1 MICYLDRTFC
11 YPEIATK
18 QICAEA
24 CAEKLPAWK
33 CKALFRPTE
42 DALKNRIAELTRE
55 VEHLKAIKDIDE
67 LKRLLKEQI
76 AYLAMILRNR
86 NDNL

>member
-1 MICYLDRTFC
+1 MSSNLGIKRTC
-11 YPEIATK
+11 GN
-18 QICAEA
+18 CAEA
-24 CAEKLPAWK
+24 CTDKLPAWK

-55 VEHLKAIKDIDE
+55 VAKLKAIKNIDE
-67 LKRLLKEQI
+67 LKRLFRENI

>member
-1 MICYLDRTFC
+1 MSQNFGIKRTC
-11 YPEIATK
+11 DN
-18 QICAEA
+18 CAEA
-24 CAEKLPAWK
+24 CTNKLPAWK

-42 DALKNRIAELTRE
+42 DALKNRITELTRE
-55 VEHLKAIKDIDE
+55 VALLKAIKDIDG
-67 LKRLLKEQI
+67 LKRLFRENI

>member
-1 MICYLDRTFC
+1 MSSNLGIKRTC
-11 YPEIATK
+11 DN
-18 QICAEA
+18 CAEA

-55 VEHLKAIKDIDE
+55 VAHLKTIKDIDE
-67 LKRLLKEQI
+67 LKRLFRENI

>member
-1 MICYLDRTFC
+1 MSSNLGIKRTC
-11 YPEIATK
+11 DN
-18 QICAEA
+18 CAEA

-42 DALKNRIAELTRE
+42 DALKNRIADSTRE
-55 VEHLKAIKDIDE
+55 VARLKAIKDIDG

>member
-1 MICYLDRTFC
+1 MIQNFGIKRTC
-11 YPEIATK
+11 DN
-18 QICAEA
+18 CAEA
-24 CAEKLPAWK
+24 CTNKLPAWK

-42 DALKNRIAELTRE
+42 DALKNRITELTRE
-55 VEHLKAIKDIDE
+55 VALLKAIKDIDG
-67 LKRLLKEQI
+67 LKRLFRENI

>member
-1 MICYLDRTFC
+1 MSSNLGIKRTC
-11 YPEIATK
+11 DN
-18 QICAEA
+18 CAEA
-24 CAEKLPAWK
+24 CTYKLPAWK

>member
-1 MICYLDRTFC
+1 MSSNFGIKRTC
-11 YPEIATK
+11 DN
-18 QICAEA
+18 CAEA
-24 CAEKLPAWK
+24 CAEKCPAWK

-42 DALKNRIAELTRE
+42 DALKNRITELTRE
-55 VEHLKAIKDIDE
+55 VAHLKAIKDVDA

>member
-1 MICYLDRTFC
+1 MTNLGIKRTC
-11 YPEIATK
+11 DN
-18 QICAEA
+18 CSEA
-24 CAEKLPAWK
+24 CANKLPDWK
-33 CKALFRPTE
+33 CKALFRPSE

-55 VEHLKAIKDIDE
+55 VALLKAIKDIDS
-67 LKRLLKEQI
+67 LKRLFRENI

>member
-1 MICYLDRTFC
+1 MSSNLGIKRTC
-11 YPEIATK
+11 DN
-18 QICAEA
+18 CAEA

-55 VEHLKAIKDIDE
+55 VARLKAIKDIDG

>member
-1 MICYLDRTFC
+1 MSSNFGIKRTC
-11 YPEIATK
+11 DN
-18 QICAEA
+18 CAEA
-24 CAEKLPAWK
+24 CTEKLPVWK

-55 VEHLKAIKDIDE
+55 VTLLKAIKDIDE

-76 AYLAMILRNR
+76 AHLAMILRKR

>member
-1 MICYLDRTFC
+1 MSSNLGIKRTC
-11 YPEIATK
+11 DN
-18 QICAEA
+18 CAEA

-55 VEHLKAIKDIDE
+55 VALLKAIKDIDE